1 MPILTVGDPV
11 NPEKITAYEVG
22 YKTAQPGYSLNLAAF
37 FYDYKD
43 LQIQSFTGT
52 TIIPTNAASARIFG
66 VEFDGSV
73 DLGSSLTARGGVTW
87 MPKAD
92 FRSFPNAAGYRPVIT
107 AGGLPSVVADVSGQ
121 RLVRAPKVSAV
132 ASVTYTG
139 RVGSGD
145 LTITPSVHYS
155 SQFLPYDAFDLL
167 VQGAYARVA
176 AEIAY
181 KPDNSG
187 LRLALWVHNLTNAK
201 SFSSTTISAGAARAT
216 YEEPREFGITVGYDF

>member
-1 MPILTVGDPV
+1 
-11 NPEKITAYEVG
+11 
-22 YKTAQPGYSLNLAAF
+22 
-37 FYDYKD
+37 
-43 LQIQSFTGT
+43 
-52 TIIPTNAASARIFG
+52 
-66 VEFDGSV
+66 
-73 DLGSSLTARGGVTW
+73 

-92 FRSFPNAAGYRPVIT
+92 FRSFPNAAGYQPVIT
-107 AGGLPSVVADVSGQ
+107 AGGLPPVVADVSGQ

-139 RVGSGD
+139 SVGGGD

-155 SQFLPYDAFDLL
+155 SKYLPYDAFDLL

-176 AEIAY
+176 TEIAY